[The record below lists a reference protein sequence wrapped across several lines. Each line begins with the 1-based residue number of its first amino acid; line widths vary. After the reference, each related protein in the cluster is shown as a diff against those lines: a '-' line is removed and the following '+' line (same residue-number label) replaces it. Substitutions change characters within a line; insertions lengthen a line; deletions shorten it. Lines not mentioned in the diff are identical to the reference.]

1 MNNQPLADFDV
12 AIAEV
17 TFLGLKGD
25 VGGATA
31 LVDLLANAAAES
43 TFLSAR
49 LQARLLHAAM
59 DDPRMPS
66 ALLAA
71 LIDRFRWAD
80 LGSALDRFHPDQRE
94 RVIRRVTA
102 ARTWLN
108 GVKTAAQRLDG
119 VGEAAR
125 AVLYFR
131 AAPFDCNRLSSIGRR
146 TLENYVNG
154 ARRFG
159 PLLGDEIDCSWIEFL
174 DQSLHPNANPPPGSQ
189 GGGARF
195 GDAAKHVNVKG
206 SRLPEGARWAVALA
220 AMYSLV
226 HKGTDAT
233 LEPFDPSERPR
244 SVVMLRDF
252 WGVDAP
258 SPFARHE
265 QTVRVLEWL
274 IHHGSRADPQYAEP
288 GDPEAAL
295 DLLAWDIARASMVA
309 RHAVLA
315 GCLAESEAWAYLRN
329 MATKAQT
336 SFESWRDYGSR
347 YTRGRIRWSGALHD
361 EFDDAVEFLLASPQS
376 PWRTLDWGT
385 RLDEET
391 VRGAPEAGPLGRAAI
406 RLRQAWRENGQSRV
420 RFGVVT
426 MVGLMAFGW
435 EITQALNSAPIPVS
449 RNDPGAPPSAAKPLD
464 EYSARGEFAK
474 IQVVFYSYGGYI
486 QARFRAAPFFHP
498 VTEFRFGVDKD
509 APDRVLSGKQAEA
522 AVNGVPESL
531 DAPVGARFITF
542 QARLDDGSLSPIRR
556 FDVSR
561 DITRSGR

>member
-1 MNNQPLADFDV
+1 MNSQLLADFDV

-17 TFLGLKGD
+17 TSLGLKGD
-25 VGGATA
+25 VGGAMA
-31 LVDLLANAAAES
+31 LVDRLANAAAES

-80 LGSALDRFHPDQRE
+80 LGSTLDRFHPDQRE
-94 RVIRRVTA
+94 RVTRRVAA
-102 ARTWLN
+102 ARTWLD

-131 AAPFDCNRLSSIGRR
+131 AGPFDCNRLSSTARR
-146 TLENYVNG
+146 TLENYVNW

-174 DQSLHPNANPPPGSQ
+174 DQSLNPNTNPSPGSR

-195 GDAAKHVNVKG
+195 GDAPKHVNVKG

-226 HKGTDAT
+226 QRGTDAT
-233 LEPFDPSERPR
+233 LEPLDPSERPR
-244 SVVMLRDF
+244 SVALLRDF
-252 WGVDAP
+252 WSVDAP

-274 IHHGSRADPQYAEP
+274 IHQGCRADPQTAEP
-288 GDPEAAL
+288 GDPEAPL
-295 DLLAWDIARASMVA
+295 DLLAWDIARAAMVA

-315 GCLAESEAWAYLRN
+315 GCLAESEAWSYLRSA
-329 MATKAQT
+329 ATKAQS
-336 SFESWRDYGSR
+336 SFESWRDYGCR
-347 YTRGRIRWSGALHD
+347 YTRGRIRWSGAPHD

-376 PWRTLDWGT
+376 PWRTLDWRT

-391 VRGAPEAGPLGRAAI
+391 VRGAPEAGPLGRAAN
-406 RLRQAWRENGQSRV
+406 RLRQAWRRNGELRV
-420 RFGVVT
+420 RFGAAT
-426 MVGLMAFGW
+426 IVGLMAFGW
-435 EITQALNSAPIPVS
+435 EITQALKPAPTPVS
-449 RNDPGAPPSAAKPLD
+449 RRDLGAPSSSANPLD

-474 IQVVFYSYGGYI
+474 IQVVFYSYGNYI
-486 QARFRAAPFFHP
+486 EARFSYMPFFHP
-498 VTEFRFGVDKD
+498 VTDFRFGIDKD
-509 APDRVLSGKQAEA
+509 VPDRAFSGKRTDALFR
-522 AVNGVPESL
+522 GVPDTL
-531 DAPVGARFITF
+531 DAPIGARFITF
-542 QARLDDGSLSPIRR
+542 QARLDDGALSPIRR
-556 FDVSR
+556 FDVPQ
-561 DITRSGR
+561 DIARPKK